1 MEQVTPEVQPEVV
14 TEVKTEVTPE
24 VTPEPEKVV
33 STNTDTKV
41 EPEVKAEKEIMIPK
55 ERFDEV
61 NEKYKGLASQMAEMQ
76 KAKEAM
82 EAQLAEMKTASEST
96 STTIKETTEK
106 LESQVKQYETVI
118 SEMYST
124 KLETVPEEY
133 HDLIP
138 EGSAEQKLAF
148 INKLE
153 QKGLLK
159 KVKAVEIGTP
169 LNHSANENQAERV
182 KKMNPLQALAS
193 YYSQGK

>member
-1 MEQVTPEVQPEVV
+1 MEHETPEVKPEAQA
-14 TEVKTEVTPE
+14 EVKPE
-24 VTPEPEKVV
+24 AVETDE
-33 STNTDTKV
+33 STNINTNV
-41 EPEVKAEKEIMIPK
+41 ETETKAEKEIMIPK

-61 NEKYKGLASQMAEMQ
+61 NGKYKELSSQMKEMQ

-82 EAQLAEMKTASEST
+82 ESQLAEMKNASEKTT
-96 STTIKETTEK
+96 SSIKETAEK
-106 LESQVKQYETVI
+106 LETQVKQYETVMT
-118 SEMYST
+118 EMFTT
-124 KLETVPEEY
+124 KLETVPDEY

-138 EGSAEQKLAF
+138 EGTAEQKLAF

-159 KVKAVEIGTP
+159 KAAKQVELGTP